1 MKTEPEKLPSGSY
14 RIRKQIN
21 KKNVQVVFDHKPS
34 ETEIIAALAKYMSL
48 PVCDM
53 TFEAAAIQ
61 YIEMKRNV
69 LSPSTIRGYNNMSRG
84 LSTEFTKL
92 KIDRITQV
100 DVQREI
106 NSLSADHSAKTVY
119 NYHGFISAVLTTF
132 LPNTVLH
139 TTLPPKRQNEPYIP
153 SAEDVRKIIEYSKEK
168 SHGDF
173 YIPIML
179 ACYGLRRSEIC
190 ALTPD
195 KINGNI
201 ITIDSAVVRNE
212 NNKWVKKDMPK
223 TASSIRQIPV
233 SQEIIDR
240 IMAQGYV
247 FNHHPNEI
255 TNFLATACDKL
266 GIPRFSV
273 HKLRHYFCSQLS
285 ANNVDI
291 ETILY
296 FGGWKTDYVMKK
308 TYRHAVL
315 EKKKDLESK
324 LNSVLFQD
332 NSHDNS

>member
-1 MKTEPEKLPSGSY
+1 MKVEKLPSGSY
-14 RIRKQIN
+14 RVRKQIN
-21 KKNVQVVFDHKPS
+21 KKNVQVTFDHKPTES
-34 ETEIIAALAKYMSL
+34 EIIAELSKHMTL
-48 PVCDM
+48 PVCDL
-53 TFEAAAIQ
+53 TFTAAATD
-61 YIEMKRNV
+61 YIRMKKNV
-69 LSPSTIRGYNNMSRG
+69 LSPSTIRSYNMLAKG
-84 LSTEFTKL
+84 LSSEFSDK
-92 KIDRITQV
+92 KIENITQV

-106 NSLSADHSAKTVY
+106 NRIAADHSAKTVY

-139 TTLPPKRQNEPYIP
+139 TTLPPKRQNDPYIP

-173 YIPIML
+173 YVPIML

-212 NNKWVKKDMPK
+212 NNEWVKKDMPK

-255 TNFLATACDKL
+255 TNFLAIACNKL

-285 ANNVDI
+285 ANNVDP

-315 EKKKDLESK
+315 EKKQDLEKK
-324 LNSVLFQD
+324 LNSVLFQ
-332 NSHDNS
+332 NPSHDNS

>member
-1 MKTEPEKLPSGSY
+1 MKVEKLPSGSY
-14 RIRKQIN
+14 RIRKQLN
-21 KKNVQVVFDHKPS
+21 KKNIQITFDHKPTDS
-34 ETEIIAALAKYMSL
+34 EIIAELAKHMNL
-48 PVCDM
+48 PTCDL
-53 TFEAAAIQ
+53 TFHAAGNE
-61 YIEMKRNV
+61 YIRMKKNV
-69 LSPSTIRGYNNMSRG
+69 LSPSTIRSYNILLKGISDDFSE
-84 LSTEFTKL
+84 LKL
-92 KIDRITQV
+92 DEITQV

-106 NSLSADHSAKTVY
+106 NRIAADHSPKSVR
-119 NYHGFISAVLTTF
+119 NYHGFISAVLTTYN
-132 LPNTVLH
+132 PDMVLH
-139 TTLPPKRQNEPYIP
+139 TTLPQKREKDPYIP
-153 SAEDVRKIIEYSKEK
+153 TADEVQKIIEYSKLK
-168 SHGDF
+168 SNGDF
-173 YIPIML
+173 YVPIML

-195 KINGNI
+195 KIDGNV
-201 ITIDSAVVRNE
+201 ITIDCALVRDE
-212 NNKWVKKDMPK
+212 NNEWIKKDIPK
-223 TASSIRQIPV
+223 TANSVRKIPV
-233 SQEIIDR
+233 AQAIIDK
-240 IMAQGYV
+240 INEQGYV

-255 TNFLATACDKL
+255 TNFLTTACDKL